1 MKIDEFI
8 LDSGWS
14 KSEIAQ
20 KLGISKAAVSKWDEI
35 PVLQLETLRILL
47 GRTEK
52 PDFVETAEAMENLF
66 NPDDLFLKAN
76 IPDLV
81 AEGKLE
87 DHDPNEVSTSEIS
100 VDGLIRSIDQTP
112 VELRKIVKRE
122 WKLKGEKVYW
132 QQKWWGHGSDYD
144 FQYSASQLRR
154 WGKALK
160 QSTNQELFNRTQ
172 FRRDNVSGNVPGIDC
187 TPDQNTAQ
195 MLAIFSDVRSNT
207 ICPIVVDEIE
217 NRWVNGKPMSLRV
230 NPWERVS

>member
-52 PDFVETAEAMENLF
+52 PDFVETAEAMEAA
-66 NPDDLFLKAN
+66 D
-76 IPDLV
+76 IPDMV
-81 AEGKLE
+81 ADGRLE
-87 DHDPNEVSTSEIS
+87 DNESAITFDTATGEWGV
-100 VDGLIRSIDQTP
+100 IRRIDQTP